1 MAARRSGAESSTLER
16 GAIVWRRVRPRR
28 GCGGVRMHV
37 GGTERGEAQGRA
49 RSGDEC
55 RRAACNLVGERFGG
69 R

>member
-1 MAARRSGAESSTLER
+1 M
-16 GAIVWRRVRPRR
+16 WRRVRPRR